1 MLRTPWGDADA
12 MRERKLAPGRGH
24 KRAEVRRKQRERIFA
39 ALVANCAR
47 QGYEATSVADIVD
60 LSGVSRG
67 TFYQQFDDKL
77 DCFLALEEELL
88 AVTVA
93 RAGEGLA
100 GAGEGAPRARAAFE
114 VVLELLADQPAAARV
129 CLVDSFIAGATAV
142 APVHAATERIVG
154 LAASAYEEIPGHA
167 DMPVELTRAI
177 VGGLRH
183 VIFNRLREGREAELP
198 VLVPDL
204 WDWAMSYKA
213 PPAPLRRAGRRGIV
227 EVESPLPPFAA
238 YSPEQRIIRAFASV
252 VAEKGYAATGVADVA
267 AAASISQ
274 TTFYQYFADK
284 ADALI
289 AALESSGAQMAA
301 ATLPPARRAADWPAA
316 VRIAMEAS
324 CGFLTAEPDFAR
336 LRLVEVFSGGTDA
349 VTARDRDGAQI
360 LTTLLDAAAQDL
372 SDVRPLIVEATVG
385 AIYAALQ
392 AEVVAGNVADLPEVS
407 PLLTYVALA
416 PMIGAHRAAD
426 VAAESG
432 PPRRA

>member
-1 MLRTPWGDADA
+1 
-12 MRERKLAPGRGH
+12 MRERKLPPGRGRE
-24 KRAEVRRKQRERIFA
+24 RAKVRREQRERIFA
-39 ALVANCAR
+39 ALIANCAR

-67 TFYQQFDDKL
+67 TFYQQFEDKL

-88 AVTVA
+88 AVTVM
-93 RAGEGLA
+93 RAGERLA
-100 GAGEGAPRARAAFE
+100 GAGEGAARARAAFA

-129 CLVDSFIAGATAV
+129 CLVDSYIAGATAV
-142 APVHAATERIVG
+142 APVRAATERLVA
-154 LAASAYEEIPGHA
+154 LAASAYEEMPGHA
-167 DMPVELTRAI
+167 GMPVELTRAI

-183 VIFNRLREGREAELP
+183 VIFNRLREGRETELP
-198 VLVPDL
+198 DLVTDL
-204 WDWAMSYKA
+204 WDWAMSYGA
-213 PPAPLRRAGRRGIV
+213 PPAPLCRSGRRGIV

-252 VAEKGYAATGVADVA
+252 VAEKGYVATGVADIA
-267 AAASISQ
+267 AAAAISQ
-274 TTFYQYFADK
+274 TTFYQYFDDK

-289 AALESSGAQMAA
+289 AALESSGAQLAA

-324 CGFLTAEPDFAR
+324 CGFLAAEPDFAC
-336 LRLVEVFSGGTDA
+336 LRLVEVFSGGATA
-349 VTARDRDGAQI
+349 VTTRDRDGARV
-360 LTTLLDAAAQDL
+360 LATLLGAASEDL
-372 SDVRPLIVEATVG
+372 PDLRPLTVEATVG

-416 PMIGAHRAAD
+416 PMIGADRAAGI
-426 VAAESG
+426 AAENG
-432 PPRRA
+432 PPRRD